1 MEEHKMNDGD
11 EEMLSFSTTADKL
24 SPSSSNKLGNSA
36 RSDNSRYSKV
46 SRFSMGFIKDK
57 APTESENGPFYD
69 VIHLLVIVLSD
80 LSAGTMLLSDVLG
93 INRKPSFE
101 DFQLYLQTL
110 EIYGTG
116 YIEDIDLHK
125 HKMRETQSHTEAAVY

>member
-1 MEEHKMNDGD
+1 MNDHKFD
-11 EEMLSFSTTADKL
+11 EEMLSFSTACGKI
-24 SPSSSNKLGNSA
+24 SPNSTNLLGISA
-36 RSDNSRYSKV
+36 RSETSRYSKV
-46 SRFSMGFIKDK
+46 SRFSMGFIKNK
-57 APTESENGPFYD
+57 APTENENGPFYD

-101 DFQLYLQTL
+101 DFQLFLQAL
-110 EIYGTG
+110 EVYGMG
-116 YIEDIDLHK
+116 YSEDIDLHK

>member
-1 MEEHKMNDGD
+1 MNDGD
-11 EEMLSFSTTADKL
+11 EEMLSSSTTADKL

-93 INRKPSFE
+93 INRKTSFS
-101 DFQLYLQTL
+101 DFQLFLQTL
-110 EIYGTG
+110 EIYGSG
-116 YIEDIDLHK
+116 YEDDIDDANYK
-125 HKMRETQSHTEAAVY
+125 IRDT

>member
-1 MEEHKMNDGD
+1 MNDGD

-101 DFQLYLQTL
+101 DFQLFLQTL